1 MDAYYRPGTLDDGLR
16 FLAEGP
22 AIVAAGCTDLFPAT
36 DRRALAGR
44 ILDITGI
51 DALRGIETGPD
62 HIRIGAGVTWSR
74 LVATALP
81 PGFDMLKAAGRE
93 VGSAQIQNA
102 GTLAGNLCN
111 ASPAADGVP
120 CLLALDAAVELT
132 GAEGR
137 RTLPLAEF
145 IAGPRRTALRPGEMM
160 TAILVP
166 RPSAEGASRF
176 LKLGAR
182 RYLVISIAMVAMRLD
197 FQAGRVAHAAAAVGA
212 CGPVATRLPL
222 VESALAGRP
231 ADPGLAEAITAE
243 AVAPALSPIDDIRAD
258 AAYRVDA
265 AVTLLRRAAAELAGG
280 AA

>member
-1 MDAYYRPGTLDDGLR
+1 MARCGGV
-16 FLAEGP
+16 AEG
-22 AIVAAGCTDLFPAT
+22 
-36 DRRALAGR
+36 ALQAQP
-44 ILDITGI
+44 I
-51 DALRGIETGPD
+51 IERQARDVTGPGQ
-62 HIRIGAGVTWSR
+62 RVAWRPQSR
-74 LVATALP
+74 GRTALDVAQP
-81 PGFDMLKAAGRE
+81 P
-93 VGSAQIQNA
+93 
-102 GTLAGNLCN
+102 
-111 ASPAADGVP
+111 
-120 CLLALDAAVELT
+120 
-132 GAEGR
+132 AEGR